1 MSSSPVLTGL
11 RRADHLGLTVPD
23 LDQAHRFLVDVLGAT
38 YRYALPRREGT
49 GDWMSTHLGVD
60 DRAAI
65 AEIRFFE
72 LGGLILE
79 VFAWEAPEQQLVPPR
94 NSDVGGHHLALYVDD
109 LDRAVDDLRAAGVE
123 VMGAPTASVG
133 AHEGQ
138 RWVYL
143 RAPWGLQ
150 LELVSYPGGRAV
162 DADPAR
168 YRADVARP

>member
-1 MSSSPVLTGL
+1 MSSSPVLTGV
-11 RRADHLGLTVPD
+11 RRADHVGLTVPD

-79 VFAWEAPEQQLVPPR
+79 VFAWEAPEQRPVPPL

-109 LDRAVDDLRAAGVE
+109 LDQAVDELRAAGVE
-123 VMGAPTASVG
+123 VMGSPTASVG
-133 AHEGQ
+133 AHQGQ
-138 RWVYL
+138 RWVYV

>member
-1 MSSSPVLTGL
+1 MSHRPVLPGL
-11 RRADHLGLTVPD
+11 RRADHVGLTVPD
-23 LDQAHRFLVDVLGAT
+23 LDQAHAFLVEVLGAV
-38 YRYALPRREGT
+38 YRYALPRREGA

-79 VFAWEAPEQQLVPPR
+79 VFAWEAPDQRPTPPR

-109 LDRAVDDLRAAGVE
+109 LDLAVERLRAAGVE
-123 VMGAPTASVG
+123 VMGSPTASAG
-133 AHEGQ
+133 AHLGQ
-138 RWVYL
+138 RWIYL

-150 LELVSYPGGRAV
+150 LELVSYPDGRAV
-162 DADPAR
+162 DNDPAR
-168 YRADVARP
+168 YRADVDRP